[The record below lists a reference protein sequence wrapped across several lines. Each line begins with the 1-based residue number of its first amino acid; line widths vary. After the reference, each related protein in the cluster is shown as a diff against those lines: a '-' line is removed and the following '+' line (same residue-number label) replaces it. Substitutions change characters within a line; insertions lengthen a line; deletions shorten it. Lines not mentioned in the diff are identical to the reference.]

1 MKKTLIRA
9 ISFFLTLSLLTGLL
23 IPFASA
29 IEYEG
34 VESMTVDATAALLID
49 LDTDQVLY
57 EQAADEQRY
66 PASIT
71 KIMTAL
77 LTLEAIGRGELD
89 LNTEITV
96 DAAALADITEDSST
110 ANLQA
115 GEKITVKNLLYCLL
129 LASANEAANV
139 LAMAVSG
146 DIPTF
151 VELMNQ
157 RAQELGMAGTH
168 FVNPHGLHNAD
179 HYSTARDIYRMSKQ
193 AMTHATFREIVS
205 TGRYTVPATNLSKAR
220 SLLNTNGLLTSAKHY
235 GYTMDGTIGIKTG
248 STGEAGYCLVA
259 AVQKKGHTLVSVVL
273 GAQNPTDSRGN
284 VQRKQFTESKRLLNW
299 GFTNF
304 SDATLLDAETYLQE
318 LPVRFSS
325 EASHVVVRPTR
336 SVQVMVPGTYDPE
349 RLELRLRFHRDVA
362 SAPIEAGD
370 VLGTV
375 TVIYAGEEYATVDM
389 AAVSDVSFSPFMAF
403 VSSVNTVLGNI
414 YVRLLLLIALALV
427 VVGLVRRFQERTKEE
442 RRAKRQLRQQEKIAF
457 RQREAEA
464 RQQDE
469 AQAKLEKEARE
480 QQRKEELLRRQQEAQ
495 DRQAKRAQEAQE
507 RQVKREQERLEREER
522 NRQLRAEREA
532 RQAEERQRRQAEREE
547 RQRQAEVRRRQEEEA
562 RRQRE
567 ERERRQRQEREA
579 RRQEEL
585 ARRRQE
591 ERQARQREERRRQ
604 EQADRERRRQAEWER
619 RARQADPARNAPP
632 SAARPLP
639 GTLARAAPPGKSR
652 AAGPTTVGKP
662 GPAAVPHTIH
672 LDAAPLRARRL
683 LWSKTS
689 LPCNNGSTR
698 VTTSSF
704 SAGPGSPRKAESP
717 TSAVWTACITSPTPI
732 PRRPFSV
739 TPSLPK
745 TPGNSTGFIGKKC
758 SSRGRS
764 PTPPTGNWRSWN
776 RRESSRPW
784 SPKTSTVSIRLPEA
798 RWSMSCMAPPCAITA
813 PAARKNIPSLFCWKP
828 PAFPGALSP
837 TAAPSSAPM
846 WCSMR
851 RDWTPM

>member
-1 MKKTLIRA
+1 
-9 ISFFLTLSLLTGLL
+9 
-23 IPFASA
+23 
-29 IEYEG
+29 
-34 VESMTVDATAALLID
+34 
-49 LDTDQVLY
+49 
-57 EQAADEQRY
+57 
-66 PASIT
+66 
-71 KIMTAL
+71 MTAL

-414 YVRLLLLIALALV
+414 YVRLLLLLIALALV

-495 DRQAKRAQEAQE
+495 ERQAKRAQEAQE

-632 SAARPLP
+632 QRRPSPPRDPRQGSA
-639 GTLARAAPPGKSR
+639 
-652 AAGPTTVGKP
+652 
-662 GPAAVPHTIH
+662 
-672 LDAAPLRARRL
+672 
-683 LWSKTS
+683 
-689 LPCNNGSTR
+689 
-698 VTTSSF
+698 
-704 SAGPGSPRKAESP
+704 PRKKQG
-717 TSAVWTACITSPTPI
+717 
-732 PRRPFSV
+732 RRPDD
-739 TPSLPK
+739 
-745 TPGNSTGFIGKKC
+745 
-758 SSRGRS
+758 
-764 PTPPTGNWRSWN
+764 
-776 RRESSRPW
+776 RR
-784 SPKTSTVSIRLPEA
+784 
-798 RWSMSCMAPPCAITA
+798 
-813 PAARKNIPSLFCWKP
+813 
-828 PAFPGALSP
+828 
-837 TAAPSSAPM
+837 
-846 WCSMR
+846 
-851 RDWTPM
+851 